1 MEWHKV
7 MVYLIIIPL
16 IVSCNNLADSQIKP
30 LANKIDSIRDEYKNP
45 KRVFIKGKGFVS
57 IESIQGK
64 PLGTPKI
71 DFKGPPYATP

>member
-7 MVYLIIIPL
+7 LAYLIIVPL
-16 IVSCNNLADSQIKP
+16 IVSCDNLVDNQVEP

-64 PLGTPKI
+64 PPEPFRI
-71 DFKGPPYATP
+71 DFKGIPYATP